1 MINQERRDR
10 AMRPYYRKKAN
21 TDAVASLVASM
32 ALALFLGGMMGA
44 VITLWWV
51 S

>member
-10 AMRPYYRKKAN
+10 AMRPYYRKKAERE
-21 TDAVASLVASM
+21 VVMSLMASTG
-32 ALALFLGGMMGA
+32 LALLLGGMMGA